1 MQASRGNESPGR
13 KILLESEQQE
23 LLTILVEAAR
33 NVQREQR
40 QKFMFV
46 ETFGA
51 STIDHPGLS
60 NGSVEAYKGDIE
72 ILGRKGLISLSYVER
87 GVLSFD
93 VTPEGFKYYEDM
105 KKHVGKP
112 LQRVEQTVKNFL
124 TADRFQQRYSTA
136 YQKWAQAEAM
146 LWASESESQYTTI
159 GHLCRE
165 ALQEFASTLVA
176 QYQLPADEKDKALTV
191 ARLKSVIS
199 LRAGQLGKTEKE
211 LLDALVS
218 YWGTL
223 SDLIQRQ
230 EHGGQKEG
238 EPLIWEDE
246 RRVVFQTAIVMF
258 EVDRSLSR
266 NQ

>member
-1 MQASRGNESPGR
+1 MLEPEQ
-13 KILLESEQQE
+13 KDLLA
-23 LLTILVEAAR
+23 ILVEAAR

-72 ILGRKGLISLSYVER
+72 ILARNGLVSLSYGMR
-87 GVLSFD
+87 GSLSFD
-93 VTPEGFKYYEDM
+93 VTPEGFKYYEEM
-105 KKHVGKP
+105 KKQAGQPVQK
-112 LQRVEQTVKNFL
+112 VEQSVKSFL
-124 TADRFQQRYSTA
+124 DASRFQQKYSVA

-146 LWASESESQYTTI
+146 LWTSESESQLTTI

-165 ALQEFASTLVA
+165 ALQEFASALLI
-176 QYQLPADEKDKALTV
+176 QYQLPNDERDKALTV
-191 ARLKSVIS
+191 ARLKAVIS
-199 LRAGQLGKTEKE
+199 ARASQLNKSEKE
-211 LLDALVS
+211 FLDALLA
-218 YWGTL
+218 YWGTV

-238 EPLIWEDE
+238 EPLVWEDG
-246 RRVVFQTAIVMF
+246 RRVVFQTAVVMF